1 MTRSL
6 TALTLL
12 ALCGTLTAQAGS
24 ISFSNSDPNGGG
36 VEVPHAA
43 QLVPQ
48 SGITIEAWVTYDET
62 TLGTST
68 TNRWPTIM
76 RTGFQ
81 SQPNAFNLRVDAGRN
96 ADRILKWTVN
106 ADSRVQVRW
115 NFQPG
120 QLLTWTHVAA
130 TYDGSAARLF
140 VNGQEVGSAKTTG
153 PL

>member
-48 SGITIEAWVTYDET
+48 SGITVEAWVTYDET
-62 TLGTST
+62 TLGTTT
-68 TNRWPTIM
+68 TNRWK
-76 RTGFQ
+76 GL
-81 SQPNAFNLRVDAGRN
+81 SKNASHSIGAAR
-96 ADRILKWTVN
+96 
-106 ADSRVQVRW
+106 
-115 NFQPG
+115 QPG
-120 QLLTWTHVAA
+120 GRSRHQPR
-130 TYDGSAARLF
+130 Y
-140 VNGQEVGSAKTTG
+140 
-153 PL
+153 